1 MKKERN
7 IIMVSDFVTQ
17 LNELLERTKNIK
29 SPINATFGETNINEY
44 NKPSEVWMNDV
55 QIFYEN
61 YLKDHALGE
70 RIKSLLLHRG
80 LGAYSN
86 LVSCLESIS
95 NDKSFINK
103 EKQAIPKNSMDL
115 LRQLLGEDN
124 PVEYMRYLFKESDNK
139 SDSRLR
145 AMMRDLKE
153 KDYIITS
160 WADNVPYSIEFNE
173 KAYTINEESRSEMQ
187 NGTYIIN
194 NITNGNA
201 NINSTDNSVRNTNIS
216 YNDVKLFEKMLE
228 VASNITE
235 ENKNDIVMA
244 IEDMKN
250 NYNKPSLKEK
260 YYKFIEVAANHMAL
274 FAPFIPVLTEML
286 MTVQI

>member
-1 MKKERN
+1 
-7 IIMVSDFVTQ
+7 MVSDFVTQ